1 MLGVEVGDGGDGDLV
16 ALPGVAAVDRGHDLD
31 VDAPCES
38 LRRLTPKLVERRIHF
53 RALDGGAHQVVLH
66 R

>member
-16 ALPGVAAVDRGHDLD
+16 ALPWVAAVDRGHDLD
-31 VDAPCES
+31 VDASGES
-38 LRRLTPKLVERRIHF
+38 LCRLAPELVERRIHVG
-53 RALDGGAHQVVLH
+53 ALDGGAHQVVLH